1 MIIASN
7 SSRPNP
13 IPGARPG
20 VRPGVVDDRDPGE
33 SHVASVVFDVVFT
46 RSDPCAEGAGRA
58 GDRVD
63 DSMSPTLITMTRRVN
78 SGRSFA
84 ANRDIPDTCAVSKL
98 TRGWTS
104 VSSTSV
110 KAAAPQGPLG
120 QLALSS
126 ADFDAFLEPTVPPS
140 RGGQAS
146 RPVPAAQ
153 RRALRERIELWARGI
168 VPRLEQLGL
177 AIEVVVPD
185 EVEQHLSSRS
195 PRSIAQRVIFV
206 RDQFG
211 RSSVP
216 RTEPDVDPLRAHAYL
231 ALTIDSVHV
240 EVCLEVCPEAEAD
253 VKNLRARLGDPP
265 RLLELTTL
273 FETLPQEFAI
283 GVIGVP
289 SFPSAEHASAD
300 DVRAL
305 LDDSQRSRR
314 ALWVG
319 WSVKREIAL
328 AHSSELDDQLAD
340 ALVVLAHAY
349 KLLAWAPD
357 NDLIAAG
364 RRGAWR
370 AGRARNE
377 ERRERGRE
385 ERRKRRNV
393 RKKPVRVEG
402 TRRERE
408 DARRLLSAAEREGAA
423 PTSRATSTRP
433 PGDDA
438 TLADADRARAE
449 GPGGRATP
457 ARRPM
462 LQTMMRARGA
472 RPALSTEV
480 DPKLPIEKG
489 TRVRVLAG
497 PFANKVGI
505 VQELDSKGRARVRL
519 GLLAATLD
527 LKDVVAS
534 TEGTRPML
542 TSSHRRPRNVRSR

>member
-1 MIIASN
+1 M
-7 SSRPNP
+7 
-13 IPGARPG
+13 
-20 VRPGVVDDRDPGE
+20 
-33 SHVASVVFDVVFT
+33 
-46 RSDPCAEGAGRA
+46 
-58 GDRVD
+58 
-63 DSMSPTLITMTRRVN
+63 
-78 SGRSFA
+78 
-84 ANRDIPDTCAVSKL
+84 
-98 TRGWTS
+98 
-104 VSSTSV
+104 
-110 KAAAPQGPLG
+110 KAAAPEGALGTRKGPGPEGTRLV
-120 QLALSS
+120 LSG
-126 ADFDAFLEPTVPPS
+126 ADFDAFLEPTQPPA
-140 RGGQAS
+140 RGGQAL

-153 RRALRERIELWARGI
+153 RRVLRERIEAWARGV
-168 VPRLEQLGL
+168 VPRIEQLGI
-177 AIEVVVPD
+177 AVEVVVPD
-185 EVEQHLSSRS
+185 EVEQHLSSRA
-195 PRSIAQRVIFV
+195 PRAIAQRVIFV
-206 RDQFG
+206 RDAFG
-211 RSSVP
+211 RSGVP

-240 EVCLEVCPEAEAD
+240 EVALEICPEAEAD
-253 VKNLRARLGDPP
+253 VKNLRARLGDPT

-273 FETLPQEFAI
+273 FETLPLEFAI

-289 SFPSAEHASAD
+289 SFPRAENANAD

-305 LDDSQRSRR
+305 LDDSQRNRR
-314 ALWVG
+314 PLWVG
-319 WSVKREIAL
+319 WSVKREVAL
-328 AHSSELDDQLAD
+328 AHSSELDEQLAD

-349 KLLAWAPD
+349 RLLAWAPD

-393 RKKPVRVEG
+393 RSKKPARIEG

-408 DARRLLSAAEREGAA
+408 DARRLLSVAEREGGPA
-423 PTSRATSTRP
+423 SRAPRVT
-433 PGDDA
+433 GDDSQQGD
-438 TLADADRARAE
+438 TSERARGE
-449 GPGGRATP
+449 GPGGRAVP

-480 DPKLPIEKG
+480 DPAVVIEKG
-489 TRVRVLAG
+489 TKVRVLAG

-527 LKDVVAS
+527 LKDIVAS
-534 TEGTRPML
+534 TEGVRPIL
-542 TSSHRRPRNVRSR
+542 ASSHRRVRSR

>member
-1 MIIASN
+1 
-7 SSRPNP
+7 
-13 IPGARPG
+13 
-20 VRPGVVDDRDPGE
+20 
-33 SHVASVVFDVVFT
+33 
-46 RSDPCAEGAGRA
+46 
-58 GDRVD
+58 
-63 DSMSPTLITMTRRVN
+63 
-78 SGRSFA
+78 
-84 ANRDIPDTCAVSKL
+84 
-98 TRGWTS
+98 
-104 VSSTSV
+104 V
-110 KAAAPQGPLG
+110 KAAAREGASPGSAFAE
-120 QLALSS
+120 LALSG
-126 ADFDAFLEPTVPPS
+126 ADFDAFLEPTTPPS
-140 RGGQAS
+140 RAGHAT

-177 AIEVVVPD
+177 SLEVVVPD
-185 EVEQHLSSRS
+185 EVEQHLSSRA
-195 PRSIAQRVIFV
+195 PRAIAQRVVFV

-216 RTEPDVDPLRAHAYL
+216 HTEADVDPLRAHAYL

-240 EVCLEVCPEAEAD
+240 EVSLEVCPEAEAD

-289 SFPSAEHASAD
+289 SFPSAENASAD

-328 AHSSELDDQLAD
+328 AHSSELDEQLAD

-349 KLLAWAPD
+349 KLVAWAPD
-357 NDLIAAG
+357 NDLIGAG

-393 RKKPVRVEG
+393 RKKPVRIEG

-408 DARRLLSAAEREGAA
+408 DARRLLTVAEREAGPA
-423 PTSRATSTRP
+423 SRATGGARP
-433 PGDDA
+433 AGDETEKAEA
-438 TLADADRARAE
+438 TDRGRGE
-449 GPGGRATP
+449 TGRAVP

-480 DPKLPIEKG
+480 DPKVPIEKG

-527 LKDVVAS
+527 LKDIVAS

-542 TSSHRRPRNVRSR
+542 ASSHRRPRNVRSR

>member
-1 MIIASN
+1 
-7 SSRPNP
+7 
-13 IPGARPG
+13 
-20 VRPGVVDDRDPGE
+20 
-33 SHVASVVFDVVFT
+33 
-46 RSDPCAEGAGRA
+46 
-58 GDRVD
+58 
-63 DSMSPTLITMTRRVN
+63 
-78 SGRSFA
+78 
-84 ANRDIPDTCAVSKL
+84 
-98 TRGWTS
+98 
-104 VSSTSV
+104 V
-110 KAAAPQGPLG
+110 KAAAPEGVLPAFAE
-120 QLALSS
+120 LALST
-126 ADFDAFLEPTVPPS
+126 ADFDAFLEPTLPPPRS
-140 RGGQAS
+140 SQAGRAASFARGAGGDAS
-146 RPVPAAQ
+146 SPAAQ
-153 RRALRERIELWARGI
+153 RRALRTRIELWARGI

-195 PRSIAQRVIFV
+195 PRAIAQRVIFV

-211 RSSVP
+211 RSGVP
-216 RTEPDVDPLRAHAYL
+216 RTEPDADPLRAHAYL

-240 EVCLEVCPEAEAD
+240 EVSLEVCPEAEAD
-253 VKNLRARLGDPP
+253 VKNLRARLADPT
-265 RLLELTTL
+265 RLLELSTL

-289 SFPSAEHASAD
+289 SFPSAENASAD
-300 DVRAL
+300 DIRAL

-328 AHSSELDDQLAD
+328 AHSSELDEQLAD
-340 ALVVLAHAY
+340 ALVVLAHTY
-349 KLLAWAPD
+349 RLIAWAPD
-357 NDLIAAG
+357 NDLIGAG

-393 RKKPVRVEG
+393 RSKKPARIEG

-408 DARRLLSAAEREGAA
+408 DARRLLTVAEREGG
-423 PTSRATSTRP
+423 PTSRATRTSAQ
-433 PGDDA
+433 PGDEA
-438 TLADADRARAE
+438 APADAAE
-449 GPGGRATP
+449 RGRGEAPGRGVP

-527 LKDVVAS
+527 LKDLVAS

-542 TSSHRRPRNVRSR
+542 ASSHRRPRNVRSR

>member
-1 MIIASN
+1 V
-7 SSRPNP
+7 P
-13 IPGARPG
+13 
-20 VRPGVVDDRDPGE
+20 
-33 SHVASVVFDVVFT
+33 
-46 RSDPCAEGAGRA
+46 
-58 GDRVD
+58 
-63 DSMSPTLITMTRRVN
+63 
-78 SGRSFA
+78 
-84 ANRDIPDTCAVSKL
+84 
-98 TRGWTS
+98 
-104 VSSTSV
+104 VSSTLV
-110 KAAAPQGPLG
+110 KAAAPEDALG
-120 QLALSS
+120 AFEPGLELGLSS
-126 ADFDAFLEPTVPPS
+126 ADFDAFLEPSVPPS
-140 RGGQAS
+140 RANQVG

-153 RRALRERIELWARGI
+153 RRALRNRIEVWARGI
-168 VPRLEQLGL
+168 VPRLEELGL

-185 EVEQHLSSRS
+185 EVDQHISSRA
-195 PRSIAQRVIFV
+195 PRAIAQRVIFV
-206 RDQFG
+206 RDQFS

-216 RTEPDVDPLRAHAYL
+216 RVAPDVDPLRGHAYL

-240 EVCLEVCPEAEAD
+240 EVALEVCPEAEAD
-253 VKNLRARLGDPP
+253 VKNLRARLGDPT

-289 SFPSAEHASAD
+289 SFPSAENASAD

-305 LDDSQRSRR
+305 LDDSQRSGR

-319 WSVKREIAL
+319 WSVKREVAL
-328 AHSSELDDQLAD
+328 AHSSDLDEQLAD

-357 NDLIAAG
+357 NDLIGAS

-393 RKKPVRVEG
+393 RKKPVRIEG

-408 DARRLLSAAEREGAA
+408 DARRLLTVAEREGAGPA
-423 PTSRATSTRP
+423 SRATGARGAS
-433 PGDDA
+433 DDA
-438 TLADADRARAE
+438 ASTEAGDR
-449 GPGGRATP
+449 GQGSGRAVP
-457 ARRPM
+457 PRRPM
-462 LQTMMRARGA
+462 LQTMMRARGG

-480 DPKLPIEKG
+480 DPKVTIEKG

-527 LKDVVAS
+527 LKDLVAS

-542 TSSHRRPRNVRSR
+542 GSSHRRPRNVRQR

>member
-1 MIIASN
+1 
-7 SSRPNP
+7 
-13 IPGARPG
+13 
-20 VRPGVVDDRDPGE
+20 
-33 SHVASVVFDVVFT
+33 
-46 RSDPCAEGAGRA
+46 
-58 GDRVD
+58 
-63 DSMSPTLITMTRRVN
+63 
-78 SGRSFA
+78 
-84 ANRDIPDTCAVSKL
+84 
-98 TRGWTS
+98 
-104 VSSTSV
+104 V
-110 KAAAPQGPLG
+110 KAAAPEGALR
-120 QLALSS
+120 LSS
-126 ADFDAFLEPTVPPS
+126 PDFDAFLEPTVPPS
-140 RGGQAS
+140 RAVAS
-146 RPVPAAQ
+146 GRAAAFARGAPPADASTPAVQ
-153 RRALRERIELWARGI
+153 RRGLRERIEAWARGI

-185 EVEQHLSSRS
+185 EVEQHLSSRA

-206 RDQFG
+206 RDAFG

-240 EVCLEVCPEAEAD
+240 EVSLEVCPEAEAD
-253 VKNLRARLGDPP
+253 VKNLRARLADPT

-289 SFPSAEHASAD
+289 SFPSAENASAD

-328 AHSSELDDQLAD
+328 AHSSELDEQLAD

-393 RKKPVRVEG
+393 RKKPVRIEG

-408 DARRLLSAAEREGAA
+408 DARRLLSVAEREGAGPA
-423 PTSRATSTRP
+423 SRATGVRGIT
-433 PGDDA
+433 DDPSQSEA
-438 TLADADRARAE
+438 PERARGE
-449 GPGGRATP
+449 GPGRSVP
-457 ARRPM
+457 VRRPM

-472 RPALSTEV
+472 RPSLSTEV

-489 TRVRVLAG
+489 MRVRVLAG

-527 LKDVVAS
+527 LKDIIAS
-534 TEGTRPML
+534 TEGVRPML
-542 TSSHRRPRNVRSR
+542 ASSHRRPRNVRKA

>member
-1 MIIASN
+1 
-7 SSRPNP
+7 
-13 IPGARPG
+13 
-20 VRPGVVDDRDPGE
+20 
-33 SHVASVVFDVVFT
+33 
-46 RSDPCAEGAGRA
+46 
-58 GDRVD
+58 
-63 DSMSPTLITMTRRVN
+63 MTRWQV
-78 SGRSFA
+78 
-84 ANRDIPDTCAVSKL
+84 
-98 TRGWTS
+98 S

-110 KAAAPQGPLG
+110 KAAAPEGALAAFAELG
-120 QLALSS
+120 LSS

-140 RGGQAS
+140 RAGQS
-146 RPVPAAQ
+146 GRPVPAAQ
-153 RRALRERIELWARGI
+153 RRALRNRIEVWARGI
-168 VPRLEQLGL
+168 VPRLEELGL

-185 EVEQHLSSRS
+185 EVDQHISSRA
-195 PRSIAQRVIFV
+195 PRAIAQRVIFV

-216 RTEPDVDPLRAHAYL
+216 RIAPDVDPLRGHAFL

-240 EVCLEVCPEAEAD
+240 EVALEVCPEAEAD
-253 VKNLRARLGDPP
+253 VKNLRARLGDPT

-289 SFPSAEHASAD
+289 SFPSAENASAD

-305 LDDSQRSRR
+305 LDDSQRSGR

-319 WSVKREIAL
+319 WSVKREVAL
-328 AHSSELDDQLAD
+328 AHSIDLDEQLAD

-357 NDLIAAG
+357 NDLIGAS

-393 RKKPVRVEG
+393 RSKKPTRIEG

-408 DARRLLSAAEREGAA
+408 DARRLLTVAEREGAGPA
-423 PTSRATSTRP
+423 SRAAAGARGKSEEAQATEA
-433 PGDDA
+433 GD
-438 TLADADRARAE
+438 R
-449 GPGGRATP
+449 GRGEQGRSVP

-480 DPKLPIEKG
+480 DPKVPIEKG

-527 LKDVVAS
+527 LKDLVAS

-542 TSSHRRPRNVRSR
+542 GSSHRRPRNVRSR